1 MRRSTDLSI
10 IGKDGSEMLERV
22 KIAIA
27 FWWYLPPWD
36 REKEYIKGIL
46 ERVNNGYTLTDLI
59 NEYEEE

>member
-1 MRRSTDLSI
+1 
-10 IGKDGSEMLERV
+10 MLERV